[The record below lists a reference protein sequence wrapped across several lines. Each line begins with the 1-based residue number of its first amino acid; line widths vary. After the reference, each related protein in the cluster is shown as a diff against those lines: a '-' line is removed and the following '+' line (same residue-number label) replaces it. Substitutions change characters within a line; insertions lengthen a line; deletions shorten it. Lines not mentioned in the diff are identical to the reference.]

1 MQVLGQNESTRL
13 GFPLNSFVF
22 LDEECDLMKLFKKT
36 KKSQQNIP
44 SFRRLTW
51 KFTVSLTLTIIL
63 AFILLELIVITLL
76 YGIFL
81 LEINNTL
88 KSVPQ
93 ALTELNPKFIPL
105 MTKPPKLA
113 RLEEVLLSIEELRS
127 SEKPNFSVP
136 LPRTKEAIAIVN
148 SKGNVLA
155 TSNTKQISQ
164 GTHLLNSLLIEEASI
179 LKRAL
184 AGEQNSIPFSASPF
198 ASLAAASPIVN
209 KNHDILGAS
218 LFYKAGVNEEDF
230 YGSGL
235 VLALISIFVLLFFAI
250 PIGTL
255 LGAGRARRLI
265 NYLEKLKTVT
275 STWSQGDFSTL
286 LTDSHGELGVL
297 TKQLNAMAKELQTL
311 FQARQQLAI
320 LEERQRIA
328 RELHDSVKQQV
339 FATALQVGAARLQL
353 NNDPVAV
360 EKNLIEA
367 ESLAVQARAELTNLI
382 KALKPAG
389 LEEKT
394 FIAALHELAQ
404 SWTLQQGIKLE
415 TDLDELALTTDVE
428 QVLYRVAQ
436 EAFANI
442 AKHSKAKQVNFS
454 LKLDKSVIAM
464 KIADDGQGFAPELV
478 EKKGMGIYFM
488 QERLKVIGGW
498 LKLKS
503 QPEGNTQVIAYVP
516 YQEQGYL

>member
-1 MQVLGQNESTRL
+1 MR
-13 GFPLNSFVF
+13 
-22 LDEECDLMKLFKKT
+22 LFKKP

-44 SFRRLTW
+44 SFRKLTW
-51 KFTVSLTLTIIL
+51 KFTASLTLTIIL
-63 AFILLELIVITLL
+63 AFILLELIVVTLL
-76 YGIFL
+76 YGVFL
-81 LEINNTL
+81 LEVNTIL
-88 KSVPQ
+88 KNVPL
-93 ALTELNPKFIPL
+93 ALTELNPKFAPL
-105 MTKPPKLA
+105 LTKPPKLA
-113 RLEEVLLSIEELRS
+113 RLEEVLLSIEELRN

-136 LPRTKEAIAIVN
+136 LPRTKETVAVVN
-148 SKGNVLA
+148 SKGDVLA
-155 TSNTKQISQ
+155 TSNAKQISQ
-164 GTHLLNSLLIEEASI
+164 GEQLLKSLLIEEADI

-184 AGEQNSIPFSASPF
+184 AGKQNSIPFSASPLV
-198 ASLAAASPIVN
+198 SLVAASPIVN
-209 KNHDILGAS
+209 KNHDILGAT
-218 LFYKAGVNEEDF
+218 LFYKTGVNEDDL

-275 STWSQGDFSTL
+275 STWSQGNFSIL
-286 LTDSHGELGVL
+286 LTDSQGELGVL

-339 FATALQVGAARLQL
+339 FATALQVGAACLQL
-353 NNDPVAV
+353 NNDPEAV

-382 KALKPAG
+382 KALKPVG

-394 FIAALHELAQ
+394 FMVALYELAQ
-404 SWTLQQGIKLE
+404 SWTLQQGIRLE
-415 TDLDELALTTDVE
+415 TGFDELVLTTDVE

-442 AKHSKAKQVNFS
+442 AKHSKAKQVDFS
-454 LKLDKSVIAM
+454 LKLEDSTVIM
-464 KIADDGQGFAPELV
+464 KIVDDGQGFAPKLA

-503 QPEGNTQVIAYVP
+503 QPESKTQVIAYVP
-516 YQEQGYL
+516 YQKQE